1 MSYQWLDSLD
11 INYKC
16 NTKVPVDLGAAAV
29 GAESEVGIKIKQQ
42 LVLLKQKVGETG
54 AELDKCKSEQEQF
67 SVEYYACRENSNRL
81 TALQQQHGE
90 QHQQVKALKT
100 QKETIIESKKLK
112 TDEDDD
118 SHIIIEDEVRYI
130 IIEND
135 NPESEV

>member
-1 MSYQWLDSLD
+1 MSDQWIDLQN
-11 INYKC
+11 INHEC

-81 TALQQQHGE
+81 QALQQQHGE

-100 QKETIIESKKLK
+100 QKETMEKSIRVKVWDYRRWWMIELKL
-112 TDEDDD
+112 T
-118 SHIIIEDEVRYI
+118 RLLFFG
-130 IIEND
+130 
-135 NPESEV
+135 